1 MFSDAE
7 IKQFTKKARRTT
19 VTPLLKRRIWDLY
32 IGPGVKQQL
41 CPLCSVYQISLV
53 TNSGYEAAH
62 IVADK
67 YMTEELTHYYL
78 YPSCASCNNECRNLC
93 ILDYLF
99 TLGRMRELRG
109 LIGKIYRVFVTEH
122 DEATRYAWTILE
134 HLYGP
139 GRFPAGGGLVN
150 TKAIY
155 EIARGEQL
163 LALGEEMTTLSKRLA
178 QLASEFRDVSAA
190 EIKTL
195 KF

>member
-7 IKQFTKKARRTT
+7 IKHFTKKARRTT

-41 CPLCSVYQISLV
+41 CPLCNVYQISLV

-67 YMTEELTHYYL
+67 YMTEELTHHYV
-78 YPSCASCNNECRNLC
+78 YPSCASCNNECRNMC

-99 TLGRMRELRG
+99 TMGRMRELRTV
-109 LIGKIYRVFVTEH
+109 IGKIYRAFDGEPQ
-122 DEATRYAWTILE
+122 YAWKVLE

-139 GRFPAGGGLVN
+139 ARFPAGGGLVN
-150 TKAIY
+150 TKAVY

-163 LALGEEMTTLSKRLA
+163 LVLGEEMTTLSNRLA
-178 QLASEFRDVSAA
+178 QLASEFRDVSSA